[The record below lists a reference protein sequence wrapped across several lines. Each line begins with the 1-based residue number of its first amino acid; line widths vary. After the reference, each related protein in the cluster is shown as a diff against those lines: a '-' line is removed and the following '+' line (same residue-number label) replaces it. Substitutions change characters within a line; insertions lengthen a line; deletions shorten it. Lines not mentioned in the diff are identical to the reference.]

1 MALHAQCHLGPV
13 KRTITRIVFL
23 SYIVSSCTAAES
35 GPAGYTFCFCLF
47 FSFFFVY
54 FFTIPV
60 RSIISKSTGSILAK
74 FSGLAELYTAVDD
87 QSEVIFFNPSRD
99 VAVTSFCRL
108 YPHN

>member
-1 MALHAQCHLGPV
+1 MLSATLGRLNALLPGLFSSAISFHPARLLKAGL
-13 KRTITRIVFL
+13 RAIRSVF
-23 SYIVSSCTAAES
+23 VN
-35 GPAGYTFCFCLF
+35 F
-47 FSFFFVY
+47 FSFFVY
-54 FFTIPV
+54 FFTIPD
-60 RSIISKSTGSILAK
+60 RSIISKSTGSIFAK